1 MSAEDSP
8 NSPARPRLSRRAFL
22 LRASGLG
29 AGAAGASLLAACGG
43 TPSAPVPTPAGATG
57 GAQATAAP
65 AAPAQGGTAQVT
77 ISMMGWGSLLEKE
90 NVQKGLDLFQSQ
102 NPNIKVN
109 WLHTPN
115 EEYETKLKTVL
126 AGGTAPDVFWASNM
140 ADYVSRGVVMDI
152 TDRVKNDPVIG
163 KSDYFIQPAEE
174 SRATINGKW
183 YGIGSCW
190 VVHHLY
196 YNADMLQKA
205 GVEPPSTDPAKAW
218 TWEEFVDVG
227 RKLTVDAGGKHPGDS
242 GFDAN
247 NVQQWGV
254 SWPTWFLPREVMV
267 YSNGGEAYTPDYKIH
282 LGEPAAIEAM
292 QQVADLATVHH
303 VAPLSLTLQTL
314 NLTGIQM
321 LASEKLAILMDGSWL
336 LQDIAKQ
343 NFKPGAGVLPKM
355 KTAVTEAQAHMHM
368 IYKDTKYPDEAWK
381 LLAFLSSDE
390 YQLGLIK
397 AGLWLPSHTSLLT
410 EEGISKWL
418 TPGVHP
424 DGYKQIATDYL
435 GKAARNYFYPAGHSE
450 ANQII
455 TTALDAVWVGKAKVD
470 QALKDADAIAKAE
483 AVLAKAREGLA

>member
-1 MSAEDSP
+1 MSANDELTMP
-8 NSPARPRLSRRAFL
+8 KQLRLSRRAFL
-22 LRASGLG
+22 LRASQLGLG
-29 AGAAGASLLAACGG
+29 AAGLSALAACGQS
-43 TPSAPVPTPAGATG
+43 PAAPAGDAATG
-57 GAQATAAP
+57 ATAAP
-65 AAPAQGGTAQVT
+65 AAPAQGGAPVT

-90 NVQKGLDLFQSQ
+90 NVQKGLDLFQQ
-102 NPNIKVN
+102 RNPDIKVN

-140 ADYVSRGVVMDI
+140 ADYVARGVVMDI

-163 KSDYFIQPAEE
+163 KADYFIQPAEE
-174 SRATINGKW
+174 NRATINGKW

-196 YNADMLQKA
+196 YNADILQKA
-205 GVEPPSTDPAKAW
+205 GVEPPPTDPAKAW
-218 TWEEFVDVG
+218 TWDQFLDNA
-227 RKLTVDAGGKHPGDS
+227 RKLTLDSAGKHPNEA
-242 GFDAN
+242 GFDPN

-254 SWPTWFLPREVMV
+254 SWPTWNLPREVMI
-267 YSNGGEAYTPDYKIH
+267 YSNGGDTYTPDYKIH

-292 QQVADLATVHH
+292 QQVADLTTVHH
-303 VAPLSLTLQTL
+303 VAPQSLTLQTL

-355 KTAVTEAQAHMHM
+355 KDAVTEAQAHMHV
-368 IYKDTKYPDEAWK
+368 IYKNTKNPDAAWK
-381 LLAFLSSDE
+381 LLAFLSSDD

-397 AGLWLPSHTSLLT
+397 AGLWLPSHTNLLT
-410 EEGISKWL
+410 EEGIAKWL

-424 DGYKQIATDYL
+424 EGYRQIATDYL

-455 TTALDAVWVGKAKVD
+455 TTALDGVWVGKATVD

-483 AVLAKAREGLA
+483 AVLAKSREGLA